1 MTDSFDRASDL
12 ETEERQRVLNSHL
25 NRVKEQP
32 DEAGFCNDC
41 GNDIPDKRLAANP
54 DAVTCYT
61 CQDIRERRGKRGL
74 GSR

>member
-32 DEAGFCNDC
+32 AEPGFCNDC
-41 GNDIPDKRLAANP
+41 GNDIPDDRLEANP

-61 CQDIRERRGKRGL
+61 CQDIREKRGKRGL
-74 GSR
+74 GRR

>member
-32 DEAGFCNDC
+32 AEPGFCNDC
-41 GNDIPDKRLAANP
+41 CNDIPDDRLEANP

-61 CQDIRERRGKRGL
+61 CQDIREKRGKRGL

>member
-32 DEAGFCNDC
+32 AEPGFCNDC
-41 GNDIPDKRLAANP
+41 GNDIPDDRLEENP

-61 CQDIRERRGKRGL
+61 CQDIREKRGKRGL

>member
-1 MTDSFDRASDL
+1 MTDSFDRTSDL

-32 DEAGFCNDC
+32 AEPGFCNDC
-41 GNDIPDKRLAANP
+41 GNDIPDDRLEANP

-61 CQDIRERRGKRGL
+61 CQDIREKRGKRGL

>member
-32 DEAGFCNDC
+32 HDPGFCNDC
-41 GNDIPDKRLAANP
+41 GNDIPAARLAACP
-54 DAVTCYT
+54 DAVTCFT
-61 CQDIRERRGKRGL
+61 CQDIREKRGKRGL